1 MPRAITI
8 ALAVLAAPAAATLA
22 DLEALMEKQEGLVL
36 ELASEVEQQ
45 HRLRCGLTVSDC
57 QGMSYDNCGTRY
69 PCQTCPA
76 DGLDIAA
83 CGTGKGG
90 LFDYTVSSVRLAGTA
105 DTDADNNPRADEVKE
120 TVCYTR
126 HLDDW
131 FVSTNANNEASQVY
145 GDRLPQMYFGGHN
158 GAFRIYP
165 ARHSETC
172 GSYDTRE
179 RPWYVAASSGPKDVV
194 IVLDTSGSMSSY
206 DRISLQ
212 STAANDVIDAL
223 TIGDHFGV
231 VEFNSGAQ
239 TLNPGGRLLQATVE
253 NKDSIKALVDNLA
266 AGGGTNFYNGFYAA
280 FDLLDTSTAN
290 EFTSNCHTAILFLTD
305 GDGGST
311 GLYDMINQRNA
322 AHDATVFTYSLGSG
336 ANDVVPKQI
345 ACETGGLWAEVPDG
359 DDLSSYMTGYYKL
372 LAMGLGDGAN
382 EGFTAWVEPYA
393 FSTGGGMGTTVSAPV
408 YDRSASPPMF
418 IGVAGIDYTV
428 DFMQEVAGSSY
439 ATVLNALVTQST
451 ARCPDFTISECELQA
466 LRKLSGGTEA
476 MCSGE
481 CTTLTEIEPTACLG
495 SSDYPSN
502 FWANLDDQ
510 GMSYTDRV
518 CCAKDASTS
527 SEGCYIAPVPTTKPT
542 SVPAPVPTQA
552 PTTPKP
558 TSVPAPEPTQAPTSA
573 PVVAGSVTLSGI
585 SAADIDL
592 NIAVLQDAIARVAGV
607 ETDDVTILSTSSGR
621 RRRLQTDVIVN
632 FEINSANLA
641 ASRDVTEQLATA
653 AADPTLVDTAI
664 AEAAGA
670 AGAEAVFAGV
680 TTESLSH
687 DGPTAAP
694 TPSVSDK
701 KKNGND
707 VMMII
712 IIVVV
717 ILFVFIAGIGIG
729 FWQKSKSAAPQNQT
743 PVASAPPLPPMAVA
757 EPVGPPPPGFVS
769 GAQAAAMARGEE
781 IEAGQPPPP
790 PSKGLGSWFS
800 RAEPEGEAAMAP
812 EPEQAAEAEK

>member
-1 MPRAITI
+1 MLRAITI

-22 DLEALMEKQEGLVL
+22 DLSALMEKQEGLVL

-253 NKDSIKALVDNLA
+253 NKDTMKALVDGLV
-266 AGGGTNFYNGFYAA
+266 AGGSTNFYAA
-280 FDLLDTSTAN
+280 FEEAFDLIDASTAY
-290 EFTSNCHTAILFLTD
+290 EASSNCHTAILFLTD
-305 GDGGST
+305 GVMSDGYTESQVYN
-311 GLYDMINQRNA
+311 LINQRNA
-322 AHDATVFTYSLGSG
+322 AYDATVFTYSLGSG
-336 ANDVVPKQI
+336 ADDVIPKAI
-345 ACETGGLWAEVPDG
+345 ACETGGIWAGIPDG

-418 IGVAGIDYTV
+418 IGVAGIDFTV
-428 DFMQEVAGSSY
+428 DFMLEVAGNSY

-476 MCSGE
+476 MCAGE
-481 CTTLTEIEPTACLG
+481 CTALTEIEPTACLG

-518 CCAKDASTS
+518 CCDKSS
-527 SEGCYIAPVPTTKPT
+527 SEGCYDVGSRGQSEGSKKKGGLSSGGAIAIGVC
-542 SVPAPVPTQA
+542 
-552 PTTPKP
+552 
-558 TSVPAPEPTQAPTSA
+558 
-573 PVVAGSVTLSGI
+573 VAIAIG
-585 SAADIDL
+585 ADIAL
-592 NIAVLQDAIARVAGV
+592 
-607 ETDDVTILSTSSGR
+607 
-621 RRRLQTDVIVN
+621 
-632 FEINSANLA
+632 
-641 ASRDVTEQLATA
+641 
-653 AADPTLVDTAI
+653 
-664 AEAAGA
+664 
-670 AGAEAVFAGV
+670 
-680 TTESLSH
+680 
-687 DGPTAAP
+687 
-694 TPSVSDK
+694 
-701 KKNGND
+701 
-707 VMMII
+707 
-712 IIVVV
+712 
-717 ILFVFIAGIGIG
+717 GIG
-729 FWQKSKSAAPQNQT
+729 FWQKSKSVAPQNQT
-743 PVASAPPLPPMAVA
+743 PSAPPAMAVA
-757 EPVGPPPPGFVS
+757 EPVEAPPPGYVS
-769 GAQAAAMARGEE
+769 GAQAAAMARGEV
-781 IEAGQPPPP
+781 IGVQQ
-790 PSKGLGSWFS
+790 
-800 RAEPEGEAAMAP
+800 PEGEAAIAP
-812 EPEQAAEAEK
+812 EPEQWAPEAEK

>member
-1 MPRAITI
+1 MPRKIAI
-8 ALAVLAAPAAATLA
+8 ALAVVLAAPAAATLA

-36 ELASEVEQQ
+36 TLASQVEQQ

-90 LFDYTVSSVRLAGTA
+90 LFDYTVSSVRLAGTV
-105 DTDADNNPRADEVKE
+105 DTDGDNNPRDDEVKE

-131 FVSTNANNEASQVY
+131 FVSTNADNQASQVY
-145 GDRLPQMYFGGHN
+145 GDQLPQLYFGGHN

-172 GSYDTRE
+172 GNYDTRE

-194 IVLDTSGSMSSY
+194 LVLDTSGSMSSY
-206 DRISLQ
+206 DRIGLIK
-212 STAANDVIDAL
+212 TATKDVIDAL

-408 YDRSASPPMF
+408 YDRSASPPLF

-476 MCSGE
+476 MCAGE
-481 CTTLTEIEPTACLG
+481 CTALTEIEPTACLG

-518 CCAKDASTS
+518 CCDKSS
-527 SEGCYIAPVPTTKPT
+527 SEGCYDV
-542 SVPAPVPTQA
+542 
-552 PTTPKP
+552 
-558 TSVPAPEPTQAPTSA
+558 
-573 PVVAGSVTLSGI
+573 GSRGQSEGSKKKGGLSSGG
-585 SAADIDL
+585 
-592 NIAVLQDAIARVAGV
+592 AIAIGV
-607 ETDDVTILSTSSGR
+607 CV
-621 RRRLQTDVIVN
+621 
-632 FEINSANLA
+632 
-641 ASRDVTEQLATA
+641 
-653 AADPTLVDTAI
+653 AI
-664 AEAAGA
+664 AIGA
-670 AGAEAVFAGV
+670 A
-680 TTESLSH
+680 
-687 DGPTAAP
+687 
-694 TPSVSDK
+694 
-701 KKNGND
+701 
-707 VMMII
+707 
-712 IIVVV
+712 
-717 ILFVFIAGIGIG
+717 IALGIG
-729 FWQKSKSAAPQNQT
+729 FWQKSKSVAPQNQT
-743 PVASAPPLPPMAVA
+743 PSAPPAMAVA
-757 EPVGPPPPGFVS
+757 EPVEAPLLRRATSAALRPPRWREAKSSECSSPKARPLSRPSRNS
-769 GAQAAAMARGEE
+769 GRPKPKSEFMSL
-781 IEAGQPPPP
+781 
-790 PSKGLGSWFS
+790 PSSYSPDVPLSISPTRSPVVQK
-800 RAEPEGEAAMAP
+800 
-812 EPEQAAEAEK
+812 

>member
-1 MPRAITI
+1 MI

-36 ELASEVEQQ
+36 ELASEVEAR
-45 HRLRCGLTVSDC
+45 HALRCGLSVADC
-57 QGMSYDNCGTRY
+57 QEMSYDNCGTRY

-76 DGLDIAA
+76 EGLDIAA
-83 CGTGKGG
+83 CGGAG

-476 MCSGE
+476 MCAGE
-481 CTTLTEIEPTACLG
+481 CTALTEIEPTACLG

-518 CCAKDASTS
+518 CCDKSS
-527 SEGCYIAPVPTTKPT
+527 SEGCYDV
-542 SVPAPVPTQA
+542 
-552 PTTPKP
+552 
-558 TSVPAPEPTQAPTSA
+558 
-573 PVVAGSVTLSGI
+573 GSRGQSEGSKKKGGLSSGG
-585 SAADIDL
+585 
-592 NIAVLQDAIARVAGV
+592 AIAIGV
-607 ETDDVTILSTSSGR
+607 CV
-621 RRRLQTDVIVN
+621 
-632 FEINSANLA
+632 
-641 ASRDVTEQLATA
+641 
-653 AADPTLVDTAI
+653 AI
-664 AEAAGA
+664 AIGA
-670 AGAEAVFAGV
+670 A
-680 TTESLSH
+680 
-687 DGPTAAP
+687 
-694 TPSVSDK
+694 
-701 KKNGND
+701 
-707 VMMII
+707 
-712 IIVVV
+712 
-717 ILFVFIAGIGIG
+717 IALGIG
-729 FWQKSKSAAPQNQT
+729 FWQKSKSVAPQNQT
-743 PVASAPPLPPMAVA
+743 PSAPPAMAVA
-757 EPVGPPPPGFVS
+757 EPVEAPPPGYVS
-769 GAQAAAMARGEE
+769 GAQAAAMARGEV
-781 IEAGQPPPP
+781 IGVQQ
-790 PSKGLGSWFS
+790 
-800 RAEPEGEAAMAP
+800 PEGEAAIAP
-812 EPEQAAEAEK
+812 EPEQWAPEAEK

>member
-1 MPRAITI
+1 MLRAITI

-22 DLEALMEKQEGLVL
+22 DLSALMEKQEGLVL

-253 NKDSIKALVDNLA
+253 NKDTMKALVDGLV
-266 AGGGTNFYNGFYAA
+266 AGGSTNFYAA
-280 FDLLDTSTAN
+280 FEEAFDLIDASTAY
-290 EFTSNCHTAILFLTD
+290 EASSNCHTAILFLTD
-305 GDGGST
+305 GVMSDGYTESQVYN
-311 GLYDMINQRNA
+311 LINQRNA
-322 AHDATVFTYSLGSG
+322 AYDATVFTYSLGSG
-336 ANDVVPKQI
+336 ADDVIPKAI
-345 ACETGGLWAEVPDG
+345 ACETGGIWAGIPDG

-408 YDRSASPPMF
+408 YDRSADPPLF
-418 IGVAGIDYTV
+418 IGVAGIDFTV
-428 DFMQEVAGSSY
+428 DFMQEVAGDSY

-451 ARCPDFTISECELQA
+451 ARCPDFRISECELQA
-466 LRKLSGGTEA
+466 LRKLSGGTGA
-476 MCSGE
+476 MCAGE
-481 CTTLTEIEPTACLG
+481 CSDTTEIEPTACLC
-495 SSDYPSN
+495 SSDYPSK
-502 FWANLDDQ
+502 FWANRLEQ
-510 GMSYTDRV
+510 GRSYTQRA
-518 CCAKDASTS
+518 CCNSGNPLSENCVYESQADTSTEISNPS
-527 SEGCYIAPVPTTKPT
+527 SKECPSESKKKG
-542 SVPAPVPTQA
+542 
-552 PTTPKP
+552 
-558 TSVPAPEPTQAPTSA
+558 
-573 PVVAGSVTLSGI
+573 GLS
-585 SAADIDL
+585 
-592 NIAVLQDAIARVAGV
+592 
-607 ETDDVTILSTSSGR
+607 
-621 RRRLQTDVIVN
+621 
-632 FEINSANLA
+632 
-641 ASRDVTEQLATA
+641 TA
-653 AADPTLVDTAI
+653 AAYA
-664 AEAAGA
+664 
-670 AGAEAVFAGV
+670 
-680 TTESLSH
+680 
-687 DGPTAAP
+687 
-694 TPSVSDK
+694 
-701 KKNGND
+701 
-707 VMMII
+707 
-712 IIVVV
+712 
-717 ILFVFIAGIGIG
+717 IGIG
-729 FWQKSKSAAPQNQT
+729 VPIMIFVLVCGHAYYQHHKSKSAAQNQA
-743 PVASAPPLPPMAVA
+743 PAARAPPPPPMAVA
-757 EPVGPPPPGFVS
+757 EPIIVPPPPPGHVS
-769 GAQAAAMARGEE
+769 GAQAAAMAQGEVIAPSAPPAPTRGWF
-781 IEAGQPPPP
+781 
-790 PSKGLGSWFS
+790 GS
-800 RAEPEGEAAMAP
+800 AEP
-812 EPEQAAEAEK
+812 EPEQWAPEAEK

>member
-1 MPRAITI
+1 MPRKIAI
-8 ALAVLAAPAAATLA
+8 ALAVVLAAPAAATLA

-36 ELASEVEQQ
+36 TLASQVEQQ

-57 QGMSYDNCGTRY
+57 HEMSYDNCGTRY

-90 LFDYTVSSVRLAGTA
+90 LFDYTVSSVRLAGTV
-105 DTDADNNPRADEVKE
+105 DTDGDNNPRDDEVKE
-120 TVCYTR
+120 TVCYSR

-131 FVSTNANNEASQVY
+131 FVSTNADNQASQVY
-145 GDRLPQMYFGGHN
+145 GDQLPQLYFGGHN

-172 GSYDTRE
+172 GNYDTRE

-194 IVLDTSGSMSSY
+194 LVLDTSGSMSSY
-206 DRISLQ
+206 DRIGLIK
-212 STAANDVIDAL
+212 TATKDVIDAL

-518 CCAKDASTS
+518 CCDKGTGAECFDTGATPGDAGARGKSGDNKEGGLS
-527 SEGCYIAPVPTTKPT
+527 SG
-542 SVPAPVPTQA
+542 
-552 PTTPKP
+552 
-558 TSVPAPEPTQAPTSA
+558 
-573 PVVAGSVTLSGI
+573 G
-585 SAADIDL
+585 
-592 NIAVLQDAIARVAGV
+592 AIAIGV
-607 ETDDVTILSTSSGR
+607 CVPIL
-621 RRRLQTDVIVN
+621 I
-632 FEINSANLA
+632 
-641 ASRDVTEQLATA
+641 
-653 AADPTLVDTAI
+653 I
-664 AEAAGA
+664 A
-670 AGAEAVFAGV
+670 FA
-680 TTESLSH
+680 L
-687 DGPTAAP
+687 
-694 TPSVSDK
+694 
-701 KKNGND
+701 
-707 VMMII
+707 
-712 IIVVV
+712 
-717 ILFVFIAGIGIG
+717 GIG

-757 EPVGPPPPGFVS
+757 EPVEPPPPGFVS

-812 EPEQAAEAEK
+812 EPEAEK